1 MLVYVIR
8 HGQTDWN
15 AIRRLQGQKDIPLN
29 DFGRTQAVANGH
41 ALAAILGPTALD
53 FDYVASPLGRT
64 RETMEL
70 LRGAMGLDPA
80 AYRTDERLVEVSF
93 GDWEGHTLPELKRE
107 HPEKVRARKAAKWD
121 FIPPGEDAESYEIL
135 SWRIGAWL
143 TSVDRQTVCVCH
155 GGVIRSIF
163 RLVTGMEKDEAADI
177 PIPQDRILR
186 VETERRTAEWV
197 EATLEA

>member
-29 DFGRTQAVANGH
+29 DFGRSQAIANGTT
-41 ALAAILGPTALD
+41 LCEILGASAGD
-53 FDYVASPLGRT
+53 FDFVASPLGRT

-70 LRGAMGLDPA
+70 LRSAMGLDPK
-80 AYRTDERLVEVSF
+80 AYRTDARLVEVSF
-93 GDWEGHTLPELKRE
+93 GDWEGHTLPELKLT

-121 FIPPGEDAESYEIL
+121 FIPPGDDAESYEIL

-143 TSVDRQTVCVCH
+143 SSVDRQTVCVCH

-163 RLVTGMEKDEAADI
+163 RLVTGMEKHVAAEI
-177 PIPQDRILR
+177 EIPQDRILK
-186 VETERRTAEWV
+186 VDTERATVEWIEPV
-197 EATLEA
+197 R

>member
-29 DFGRTQAVANGH
+29 DFGRSQAVGNGM
-41 ALAAILGPTALD
+41 ALAEILGEQAND

-70 LRGAMGLDPA
+70 MRGAMGLDPK

-93 GDWEGHTLPELKRE
+93 GDWEGHTLPELKLAFPDRVKE
-107 HPEKVRARKAAKWD
+107 RKAAKWD
-121 FIPPGEDAESYEIL
+121 FIPPGDDAESYEIL

-143 TSVDRQTVCVCH
+143 SSVKTQTVCVCH
-155 GGVIRSIF
+155 GGVIRSFF
-163 RLVTGMEKDEAADI
+163 RLVAGMDKDEASETH
-177 PIPQDRILR
+177 IPQDRILK
-186 VETERRTAEWV
+186 VETDKNIAEWIS
-197 EATLEA
+197 